1 MKLIKT
7 EDELNQ
13 FIKEN
18 ETCLVKFGAPWCGP
32 CRQLQPILEDLEIQE
47 VIKASEVNID
57 EAGDLAMKYNIRSV
71 PSTIIFANSE
81 VKNMFVGVK
90 ASQEILDLYNA

>member
-13 FIKEN
+13 FINEN
-18 ETCLVKFGAPWCGP
+18 EKCLLKFGAPWCSP
-32 CRQLQPILEDLEIQE
+32 CKQIQPILEDLEIQE
-47 VIKASEVNID
+47 VIKVAEVNID

-71 PSTIIFANSE
+71 PSTIIFENKE
-81 VKNMFVGVK
+81 IKNMFPGVK
-90 ASQEILDLYNA
+90 SASEILELYNS

>member
-13 FIKEN
+13 FIDTNIK
-18 ETCLVKFGAPWCGP
+18 CAVKFGAPWCGP

-47 VIKASEVNID
+47 VIKIAEVNID

-71 PSTIIFANSE
+71 PSTFIFENKE
-81 VKNMFVGVK
+81 IKNMFVGVK
-90 ASQEILDLYNA
+90 SAQEILDLYNA